1 MPDQD
6 NSAVPNIEIQNKT
19 FITTQILDSNL
30 E

>member
-6 NSAVPNIEIQNKT
+6 NSVVPNKEIQNKT